1 MHDTMPL
8 TGYPSVDK
16 PWLKYYDQKYIN
28 APLPECSLY
37 DLLRTRSKD
46 NLQDYALNYFGKK
59 MTFRT
64 FFERIDEAAKA
75 FLALGVKEGEVV
87 SIVSVSTPVSVI
99 CLYALNRI
107 GAVSNYLNVLAEPDD
122 LRKFFTEAKS
132 KVVVTL
138 DLFAQKVFS
147 AADSAGVERVVV
159 FSVEQEMPLA
169 VKLGYRAKA
178 GRVRLSVDDPKLL
191 LWKDFAKMAVG
202 KPEIHYKKDPHK
214 LCLLTHTGGTTG
226 EPKAV
231 MLTDYAMNAVVG
243 GYFAIKDSSEVLRG
257 SKRNSVFLQV
267 MIPFVVYGILTCT
280 HMPLCMGW
288 CLALIPKFD
297 GGAWSQYFKK
307 YKLHYAFAVPA
318 YISGMLEDKK
328 LDGVDF
334 SEVRTIAM
342 GGDGMNEKL
351 EKEINDFFS
360 AHGSDVEI
368 VKGYGL
374 SEVSAT
380 AISTFPGCNKIGSV
394 GVPLYANNL
403 MAYDNDTGKELP
415 YNEVGEICLQ
425 CPSQMDGYMN
435 NEEATRQMIRVHA
448 DGSEWLHT
456 GDMGYIDE
464 DGFLFLVGR
473 IKRMILTTKDGV
485 AYKVFPNIPEEVLAE
500 HGEVLQSCIV
510 GAVSDGNEVLRAY
523 VVVEAKNLSQTERIE
538 SELRRICEQKLPV
551 YSRPTF
557 YEFRDQ
563 LPLTAAGKID
573 YRALEKE
580 AEGECDGKE

>member
-1 MHDTMPL
+1 MKAEKTL
-8 TGYPSVDK
+8 TGYPSIDK
-16 PWLKYYDQKYIN
+16 PWLKYYSEEAIN

-37 DLLRTRSKD
+37 DLLHERNK
-46 NLQDYALNYFGKK
+46 NHLQDYAINYFGKK
-59 MTFRT
+59 MTFQT
-64 FFERIDEAAKA
+64 FFERIDETAKA
-75 FLALGVKEGEVV
+75 FLALGVKEGEIV

-99 CLYALNRI
+99 CFYALNRI
-107 GAVSNYLNVLAEPDD
+107 GAVSNFLNVLAEQDD
-122 LRKFFTEAKS
+122 LQKFFVEAKS
-132 KVVVTL
+132 KAVVTL
-138 DLFAQKVFS
+138 DLFTQKVL
-147 AADSAGVERVVV
+147 AAANGGGVEHVVV

-169 VKLGYRAKA
+169 VKFGYRAKT
-178 GRVRLSVDDPKLL
+178 GRVHLPVDDPKLL
-191 LWKDFAKMAVG
+191 LWANFLKMAVG
-202 KPEIHYKKDPHK
+202 RPQIHYTKDPHK
-214 LCLLTHTGGTTG
+214 LCLLAHTGGTTG

-231 MLTDYAMNAVVG
+231 MLTDCAMNAVVG
-243 GYFAIKDSSEVLRG
+243 GYFVIKNSSAVLRG
-257 SKRNSVFLQV
+257 SKQNSVFLQV

-307 YKLHYAFAVPA
+307 YKLNYAFAVPA
-318 YISGMLEDKK
+318 YISSMLENKK
-328 LDGVDF
+328 LEGVDF

-351 EKEINDFFS
+351 ENAINDFFS
-360 AHGSDVEI
+360 ARGSDVEV

-394 GVPLYANNL
+394 GIPLYANNM
-403 MAYDNDTGKELP
+403 MAYDTDTGAELP
-415 YNEVGEICLQ
+415 YNEIGEICLQ
-425 CPSQMDGYMN
+425 CPSRMEGYMD
-435 NEEATRQMIRVHA
+435 NEKATKQLFQVHL

-456 GDMGYIDE
+456 GDLGYIDE

-485 AYKVFPNIPEEVLAE
+485 AYKVFPNISEEVLAE
-500 HGEVLQSCIV
+500 HDEVLQSCIV
-510 GAVSDGNEVLRAY
+510 GAVSNGNEVLRAY
-523 VVVEAKNLSQTERIE
+523 VVVSAESLSQAKRIE
-538 SELRRICEQKLPV
+538 EDLRRICEQKLPS

-557 YEFRDQ
+557 YEFREQ
-563 LPLTAAGKID
+563 LPLTTAGKVD

-580 AEGECDGKE
+580 AEENS

>member
-1 MHDTMPL
+1 MSNTTPL
-8 TGYPSVDK
+8 TGYPSIDK
-16 PWLKYYDQKYIN
+16 PWLKYYSEDAISTQRS
-28 APLPECSLY
+28 ECSLY
-37 DLLRTRSKD
+37 DLMRERNK
-46 NLQDYALNYFGKK
+46 NRLQDYAINYFGKK
-59 MTFRT
+59 MTFQT
-64 FFERIDEAAKA
+64 LFEHIEDAAKA
-75 FLALGVKEGEVV
+75 FLALGVKAGDIV

-107 GAVSNYLNVLAEPDD
+107 GAVSNFLNVLAEQDD
-122 LRKFFTEAKS
+122 LQKFFIEAKS

-138 DLFAQKVFS
+138 DLFSQKVF
-147 AADSAGVERVVV
+147 AAANESGVEHVVV
-159 FSVEQEMPLA
+159 FSVEQEMPFA

-178 GRVRLSVDDPKLL
+178 GRVHLPLNDPKLL
-191 LWKDFAKMAVG
+191 LWANFLKMAVG
-202 KPEIHYKKDPHK
+202 KPQIHYKKDPHK

-231 MLTDYAMNAVVG
+231 MLTDCAMNAVVD
-243 GYFAIKDSSEVLRG
+243 GYFVIMDSSEVLRG
-257 SKRNSVFLQV
+257 SKQNSVFLQV
-267 MIPFVVYGILTCT
+267 MIPFVVYGILTCA

-288 CLALIPKFD
+288 CLAIIPKFD
-297 GGAWSQYFKK
+297 GSEWSQYFKK
-307 YKLHYAFAVPA
+307 YGLHYAFAVPA
-318 YISGMLEDKK
+318 YISSMLEDKK
-328 LDGVDF
+328 LDGIDF

-360 AHGSDVEI
+360 AHGSDVEV

-380 AISTFPGCNKIGSV
+380 AVSTFPGCNKIGSV
-394 GVPLYANNL
+394 GIPLYANNM
-403 MAYDNDTGKELP
+403 MAYDNDTGTELP
-415 YNEVGEICLQ
+415 YNKIGEICLQ
-425 CPSQMDGYMN
+425 CPSQMEGYMD
-435 NEEATRQMIRVHA
+435 NEEATRQLIRIHS

-456 GDMGYIDE
+456 GDLGYIDE

-500 HGEVLQSCIV
+500 HGDVLQSCIV
-510 GAVSDGNEVLRAY
+510 GAVSGGNEVLRAY
-523 VVVEAKNLSQTERIE
+523 VVVSSESLSETKRIE
-538 SELRRICEQKLPV
+538 EELRRICEEKLPI

-557 YEFRDQ
+557 YEFREQ
-563 LPLTAAGKID
+563 LPLTAAGKVD

-580 AEGECDGKE
+580 AEETHHA